1 MTSCWMFREK
11 GPKVEGIHT
20 KKSRAHDA
28 AGKQSQVTHQNV
40 AYMIDRCGATLKRL
54 QGTDGLFE
62 ALDTGF
68 IEHDTGSNTGH
79 LNSKD
84 ILFFLKA
91 CRGQKVVTHNDGGSD
106 EEKDFKK
113 AFDIVSKADM
123 DNDGLLD
130 RKEFTQWI
138 LGSKYDD
145 ENLLKSLNKTVIE
158 LKRREPDES
167 LEKVWLRYKDEEG
180 GDKIEEKLSDLL
192 NAIDLDPEGVQS
204 FAFAWK
210 LRHGTMG
217 PISRS
222 EFIAPLK
229 QQGVETW
236 DGLLSWAKKLRI
248 EIKNNTKYKEMYTW
262 LFDYVK
268 EEGIRTIGKDVAEY
282 VWSLALAPFFK
293 DYDLW
298 LKYLKEKYEL
308 SVVKRDLWNC
318 LYDFATTEVHS
329 LEEYDRDT
337 DIGTGNSFSSARCW
351 PSYIDDFIDFIR
363 KSQKNI

>member
-1 MTSCWMFREK
+1 VSVISKEKEKGEKEGGGGGGGVGQEEKQEQEHSGNGGWTTTEVPIIAASSIHCSSSSSSTFQSTFGVENFIAAILSNTSSMGVCNSAEKRERDFNVGDLEEK

-28 AGKQSQVTHQNV
+28 AGKQSQ
-40 AYMIDRCGATLKRL
+40 DRCGATLKRL

-62 ALDTGF
+62 ALDTG
-68 IEHDTGSNTGH
+68 NTGH

-282 VWSLALAPFFK
+282 VWSLAL
-293 DYDLW
+293 
-298 LKYLKEKYEL
+298 
-308 SVVKRDLWNC
+308 VI
-318 LYDFATTEVHS
+318 LY
-329 LEEYDRDT
+329 
-337 DIGTGNSFSSARCW
+337 
-351 PSYIDDFIDFIR
+351 
-363 KSQKNI
+363 